1 MKIYDTFITVFLKS
15 LLLFYPSS
23 LIETNA
29 FRSSSLVKK
38 CSKSISIIF
47 IHYRL
52 AKLQIVVRLTGNE
65 LTTRVDD
72 APPWSTRNKIVAVIV
87 GNHLRVWIIPSV
99 GHASRAGK
107 PVWKVSIARKGL
119 RYHSERKVFRSW
131 KVAPI
136 RNWKVLLRYLA
147 ISSLE

>member
-52 AKLQIVVRLTGNE
+52 AKLQIAVRLTGNE
-65 LTTRVDD
+65 LTTVHLGQRVIKL
-72 APPWSTRNKIVAVIV
+72 WQLIV

-99 GHASRAGK
+99 GHASRGGK

-119 RYHSERKVFRSW
+119 RYHSERKVSRSW